1 VEMVH
6 TMKSEQD
13 ASRRQRRQ
21 HERAFKEELV
31 RQSLVP
37 GASVSAIAL
46 DNGINANML
55 FKWRREHLRAA
66 SPRTSATV
74 LLPVEVAPAAEALAM
89 PSATT
94 PLLPTAP
101 AKPSP
106 RGGVI
111 ELEVAGVQLRLRGP
125 VDEASL
131 CSVSARAAPD
141 AMIGPHAG
149 TRVWLAAG
157 VTDMRCGIDS
167 LAAKVHTVLAVGP
180 LRRPRVRV
188 PRTPRRPHQAA
199 VERRRRHVPADQAAR
214 TRPLHLAAGRQRQR
228 HAQRGPALDAA
239 GGHRLAP
246 PGAHLAATRSG
257 LSSVQA
263 RCHHVDSACPVVRW
277 SALGHSHAP

>member
-31 RQSLVP
+31 RQSLQP

-66 SPRTSATV
+66 SPRTAATV
-74 LLPVEVAPAAEALAM
+74 LLPVEVAPADEALAM

-131 CSVSARAAPD
+131 CSVLRA
-141 AMIGPHAG
+141 
-149 TRVWLAAG
+149 
-157 VTDMRCGIDS
+157 
-167 LAAKVHTVLAVGP
+167 
-180 LRRPRVRV
+180 LRR
-188 PRTPRRPHQAA
+188 TQ
-199 VERRRRHVPADQAAR
+199 
-214 TRPLHLAAGRQRQR
+214 
-228 HAQRGPALDAA
+228 
-239 GGHRLAP
+239 
-246 PGAHLAATRSG
+246 
-257 LSSVQA
+257 
-263 RCHHVDSACPVVRW
+263 
-277 SALGHSHAP
+277 